1 VDEQVST
8 RARLARREA
17 RRRQIRRRR
26 ISAVF
31 AVGLIAAAAA
41 VAIYASR
48 RHGPSLAEPVA
59 AAAQTAAP
67 AVERRAAASLRRST
81 LGSGKAVTLAFGGDV
96 NFETTGYLLG
106 SSPEKI
112 LDSVAPVLGAAD
124 IAMVNLETTVTDR
137 GTPAPKAFVYRAPIS
152 AFAALRSAGVDVAT
166 EANNHGMDYG
176 LVGLEDSVAAAHAA
190 RFPVVGIGLNS
201 ARAYAPYR
209 VTVRGQR
216 IAIIGATQVL
226 DDNLISEWTAGR
238 GKPGLASAKDEP
250 RLISTVRQARATSDT
265 VVVYLHWGIEL
276 QSCPSDDQR
285 RLAAELVAAGADVVV
300 GSHAHVLLGTGRLKK
315 AFVSYGLGNFAFGAF
330 RTTTSQTGVLTVTVT
345 GRRIDGYRWSPA
357 QISGGIPYLLDG
369 SERGE
374 GIRAWG
380 SLRACTGLS
389 R

>member
-1 VDEQVST
+1 VDEQVTT
-8 RARLARREA
+8 RARLERREA

-26 ISAVF
+26 ITAVSAV
-31 AVGLIAAAAA
+31 VLIGAAASVA
-41 VAIYASR
+41 VYGSR
-48 RHGPSLAEPVA
+48 SDGPSLAEPVA
-59 AAAQTAAP
+59 AAAQTAVP
-67 AVERRAAASLRRST
+67 AAERRAAASLLRSK

-124 IAMVNLETTVTDR
+124 VAMVNLETTVTGR
-137 GTPAPKAFVYRAPIS
+137 GTPAPKAFVYRAPTS

-176 LVGLEDSVAAAHAA
+176 VVGLEDSLAAAHAA
-190 RFPVVGIGLNS
+190 RFPVVGIGLNG

-209 VTVRGQR
+209 VMVRGQR

-226 DDNLISEWTAGR
+226 DDNLISEWTAGP

-250 RLISTVRQARATSDT
+250 RLIRAVRQARATSDT

-276 QSCPSDDQR
+276 QSCPSEDQR
-285 RLAAELVAAGADVVV
+285 RLAAALVAAGADVVI
-300 GSHAHVLLGTGRLKK
+300 GSHAHVLLGAGRLEK
-315 AFVSYGLGNFAFGAF
+315 ALVSYGLGNFAFGAF
-330 RTTTSQTGVLTVTVT
+330 RTATSQSGVLTVTVT

-357 QISGGIPYLLDG
+357 QISGGVPYLLDG
-369 SERGE
+369 SARAG